1 MPVSGK
7 GEQEKTIAYRFFAA
21 KEPKQGAQG
30 ASVSSDTG
38 RLCDASGSEALQFT
52 PSPPNK
58 NRNSDTKGLR
68 FLIFCGIIN
77 IKKLKGGYLMK
88 KISIL
93 FVSILLLNLFSGC
106 QFNKSTEYDAVDLSY
121 EHILGLNHFKCY
133 ASYLDQ
139 ETTIEGEEA
148 KELYKI
154 VSESNEGI
162 EHSPS
167 SSQNDYI
174 YLVFYNSTSGYPSTD
189 ERTEFY
195 GSYYIYSDGLLQF
208 SGSPYHSA
216 VFSYKLKN
224 NIFDDVLKK
233 TFS

>member
-1 MPVSGK
+1 
-7 GEQEKTIAYRFFAA
+7 
-21 KEPKQGAQG
+21 
-30 ASVSSDTG
+30 
-38 RLCDASGSEALQFT
+38 
-52 PSPPNK
+52 
-58 NRNSDTKGLR
+58 
-68 FLIFCGIIN
+68 
-77 IKKLKGGYLMK
+77 MK

-106 QFNKSTEYDAVDLSY
+106 QFNKSNEYDAVDLSY
-121 EHILGLNHFKCY
+121 EHILELNHFKCY

-174 YLVFYNSTSGYPSTD
+174 YLVFYNSTSSYPSTD

-195 GSYYIYSDGLLQF
+195 GSYCIYSDGILQF

>member
-1 MPVSGK
+1 
-7 GEQEKTIAYRFFAA
+7 
-21 KEPKQGAQG
+21 
-30 ASVSSDTG
+30 
-38 RLCDASGSEALQFT
+38 
-52 PSPPNK
+52 
-58 NRNSDTKGLR
+58 
-68 FLIFCGIIN
+68 
-77 IKKLKGGYLMK
+77 MK
-88 KISIL
+88 KISCL
-93 FVSILLLNLFSGC
+93 FVALLLQTLFCGC
-106 QFNKSTEYDAVDLSY
+106 NVSKSNDYDAIDLSY
-121 EHILGLNHFKCY
+121 EHILELNHFKCY

-148 KELYKI
+148 KELYKT
-154 VSESNEGI
+154 VFESNEGI

-174 YLVFYNSTSGYPSTD
+174 YLVFYNSTSDYPSTD

-195 GSYYIYSDGLLQF
+195 GSYHIYSDGLLQF

>member
-1 MPVSGK
+1 MEWIHSCPTVVWNFLQNFWKKCIRIGLN
-7 GEQEKTIAYRFFAA
+7 KTVDLFF
-21 KEPKQGAQG
+21 
-30 ASVSSDTG
+30 V
-38 RLCDASGSEALQFT
+38 FT
-52 PSPPNK
+52 PVYTPFITFKANI
-58 NRNSDTKGLR
+58 NRNSYTKGLR

-121 EHILGLNHFKCY
+121 EHILELNHFKCY

-174 YLVFYNSTSGYPSTD
+174 YLVFYNSTSDYPSTD

>member
-1 MPVSGK
+1 
-7 GEQEKTIAYRFFAA
+7 
-21 KEPKQGAQG
+21 
-30 ASVSSDTG
+30 
-38 RLCDASGSEALQFT
+38 
-52 PSPPNK
+52 
-58 NRNSDTKGLR
+58 
-68 FLIFCGIIN
+68 
-77 IKKLKGGYLMK
+77 MK
-88 KISIL
+88 KISCL
-93 FVSILLLNLFSGC
+93 FVALVLLTLFCGC
-106 QFNKSTEYDAVDLSY
+106 NVSKSNDYVAVDLSY
-121 EHILGLNHFKCY
+121 EHILELNHFKCY

-174 YLVFYNSTSGYPSTD
+174 YLVFYNSTSDYPSAD

>member
-1 MPVSGK
+1 
-7 GEQEKTIAYRFFAA
+7 
-21 KEPKQGAQG
+21 
-30 ASVSSDTG
+30 
-38 RLCDASGSEALQFT
+38 
-52 PSPPNK
+52 
-58 NRNSDTKGLR
+58 
-68 FLIFCGIIN
+68 
-77 IKKLKGGYLMK
+77 MK
-88 KISIL
+88 KISCL
-93 FVSILLLNLFSGC
+93 FLVLLTFLCGC
-106 QFNKSTEYDAVDLSY
+106 GVNNSNGYDAVDLSY
-121 EHILGLNHFKCY
+121 EHILELNHFKCY

-208 SGSPYHSA
+208 LGSPYHSA
-216 VFSYKLKN
+216 IFSYELKNSIFNDVFEKVFS
-224 NIFDDVLKK
+224 
-233 TFS
+233 

>member
-1 MPVSGK
+1 MTPLH
-7 GEQEKTIAYRFFAA
+7 GE
-21 KEPKQGAQG
+21 
-30 ASVSSDTG
+30 V
-38 RLCDASGSEALQFT
+38 
-52 PSPPNK
+52 
-58 NRNSDTKGLR
+58 
-68 FLIFCGIIN
+68 
-77 IKKLKGGYLMK
+77 
-88 KISIL
+88 
-93 FVSILLLNLFSGC
+93 
-106 QFNKSTEYDAVDLSY
+106 
-121 EHILGLNHFKCY
+121 LGLEEVRLPFFSCLVILVCK
-133 ASYLDQ
+133 AQVSVVLVPLVVAG
-139 ETTIEGEEA
+139 IELSGPRPHCVYVTGGCNVKMVTE
-148 KELYKI
+148 YKI

-174 YLVFYNSTSGYPSTD
+174 YLVFYNSTSVYPSTD

>member
-1 MPVSGK
+1 
-7 GEQEKTIAYRFFAA
+7 
-21 KEPKQGAQG
+21 
-30 ASVSSDTG
+30 
-38 RLCDASGSEALQFT
+38 
-52 PSPPNK
+52 
-58 NRNSDTKGLR
+58 
-68 FLIFCGIIN
+68 
-77 IKKLKGGYLMK
+77 MK

-93 FVSILLLNLFSGC
+93 FVSILLLNLFGGC
-106 QFNKSTEYDAVDLSY
+106 QFNKSTEYDTVDFSY
-121 EHILGLNHFKCY
+121 EHILELNHFKCY

-174 YLVFYNSTSGYPSTD
+174 YLVFYNSTSDYPSTD
-189 ERTEFY
+189 ERTEFS

-208 SGSPYHSA
+208 SGSPYCSA
-216 VFSYKLKN
+216 VYSYKLKN
-224 NIFDDVLKK
+224 NIFVDVLKK

>member
-1 MPVSGK
+1 
-7 GEQEKTIAYRFFAA
+7 
-21 KEPKQGAQG
+21 
-30 ASVSSDTG
+30 
-38 RLCDASGSEALQFT
+38 
-52 PSPPNK
+52 
-58 NRNSDTKGLR
+58 
-68 FLIFCGIIN
+68 
-77 IKKLKGGYLMK
+77 MK

-106 QFNKSTEYDAVDLSY
+106 QFNKSTEYDDVDLSY
-121 EHILGLNHFKCY
+121 EHILELNHFKCY

-174 YLVFYNSTSGYPSTD
+174 YLVFYNSTSDYPSTD

-208 SGSPYHSA
+208 SGSPCHSA

>member
-1 MPVSGK
+1 
-7 GEQEKTIAYRFFAA
+7 
-21 KEPKQGAQG
+21 
-30 ASVSSDTG
+30 
-38 RLCDASGSEALQFT
+38 
-52 PSPPNK
+52 
-58 NRNSDTKGLR
+58 
-68 FLIFCGIIN
+68 
-77 IKKLKGGYLMK
+77 MK

-106 QFNKSTEYDAVDLSY
+106 QFNKSTEYDAFDLSY
-121 EHILGLNHFKCY
+121 EHILELNHFKCY

-139 ETTIEGEEA
+139 ETTIEEEEA

-154 VSESNEGI
+154 VFESRKGI

-174 YLVFYNSTSGYPSTD
+174 HLVFYNSTSGYPSTD

-195 GSYYIYSDGLLQF
+195 GSYDIYSDGLLQF

-216 VFSYKLKN
+216 VFSYKIKS

>member
-1 MPVSGK
+1 
-7 GEQEKTIAYRFFAA
+7 
-21 KEPKQGAQG
+21 
-30 ASVSSDTG
+30 
-38 RLCDASGSEALQFT
+38 
-52 PSPPNK
+52 
-58 NRNSDTKGLR
+58 
-68 FLIFCGIIN
+68 
-77 IKKLKGGYLMK
+77 MK

-121 EHILGLNHFKCY
+121 EHILELNHFKCY

-174 YLVFYNSTSGYPSTD
+174 YLVFYNSTSDYPTTD

-195 GSYYIYSDGLLQF
+195 GSYYVYSDGLLQF

>member
-1 MPVSGK
+1 
-7 GEQEKTIAYRFFAA
+7 
-21 KEPKQGAQG
+21 
-30 ASVSSDTG
+30 
-38 RLCDASGSEALQFT
+38 
-52 PSPPNK
+52 
-58 NRNSDTKGLR
+58 
-68 FLIFCGIIN
+68 
-77 IKKLKGGYLMK
+77 MK

-93 FVSILLLNLFSGC
+93 FVSILLINLFSGC
-106 QFNKSTEYDAVDLSY
+106 QFDKSTEYDAVDLSY
-121 EHILGLNHFKCY
+121 EHILELNHFKCY

-224 NIFDDVLKK
+224 NIFAYRKSSIFIIFLCRFKNHHLYKSGQSPWNSNNFGVPRTSLLFFAYFYLFLPIFNYSTNLRRRRRRRKN
-233 TFS
+233 

>member
-1 MPVSGK
+1 
-7 GEQEKTIAYRFFAA
+7 
-21 KEPKQGAQG
+21 
-30 ASVSSDTG
+30 
-38 RLCDASGSEALQFT
+38 
-52 PSPPNK
+52 
-58 NRNSDTKGLR
+58 
-68 FLIFCGIIN
+68 
-77 IKKLKGGYLMK
+77 MK

-121 EHILGLNHFKCY
+121 EHILELNHFKCY

-154 VSESNEGI
+154 VSASNEGI

-174 YLVFYNSTSGYPSTD
+174 YLVFYNSTYNYPSAD
-189 ERTEFY
+189 ETTEFY
-195 GSYYIYSDGLLQF
+195 GCYFIYSDGLLQF

-216 VFSYKLKN
+216 IFSYELKNSIFNDVFEKVFS
-224 NIFDDVLKK
+224 
-233 TFS
+233 

>member
-1 MPVSGK
+1 
-7 GEQEKTIAYRFFAA
+7 
-21 KEPKQGAQG
+21 
-30 ASVSSDTG
+30 
-38 RLCDASGSEALQFT
+38 
-52 PSPPNK
+52 
-58 NRNSDTKGLR
+58 
-68 FLIFCGIIN
+68 
-77 IKKLKGGYLMK
+77 MK

-106 QFNKSTEYDAVDLSY
+106 QFNKSTEYDAVNLSHK
-121 EHILGLNHFKCY
+121 HILELNHFKCY

-216 VFSYKLKN
+216 VFSYKIKN
-224 NIFDDVLKK
+224 NIFDNVLKK

>member
-1 MPVSGK
+1 
-7 GEQEKTIAYRFFAA
+7 
-21 KEPKQGAQG
+21 
-30 ASVSSDTG
+30 
-38 RLCDASGSEALQFT
+38 
-52 PSPPNK
+52 
-58 NRNSDTKGLR
+58 
-68 FLIFCGIIN
+68 
-77 IKKLKGGYLMK
+77 MK
-88 KISIL
+88 KISCL
-93 FVSILLLNLFSGC
+93 FVALLLLTLFCGC
-106 QFNKSTEYDAVDLSY
+106 NVSKSNDYDAVDLSY
-121 EHILGLNHFKCY
+121 EHILELNDFKCY

-139 ETTIEGEEA
+139 KTTIEGEEA

>member
-1 MPVSGK
+1 
-7 GEQEKTIAYRFFAA
+7 
-21 KEPKQGAQG
+21 
-30 ASVSSDTG
+30 
-38 RLCDASGSEALQFT
+38 
-52 PSPPNK
+52 
-58 NRNSDTKGLR
+58 
-68 FLIFCGIIN
+68 
-77 IKKLKGGYLMK
+77 MK

-106 QFNKSTEYDAVDLSY
+106 QFNKSTEYDTVNLSY
-121 EHILGLNHFKCY
+121 EHILELNHFKCY

-174 YLVFYNSTSGYPSTD
+174 YLVFYNSTSDYPSTD

-195 GSYYIYSDGLLQF
+195 GSYHIYSDGLLRF
-208 SGSPYHSA
+208 TGSPYHSA
-216 VFSYKLKN
+216 IFSYQLEKS
-224 NIFDDVLKK
+224 IFNSVLEK

>member
-1 MPVSGK
+1 
-7 GEQEKTIAYRFFAA
+7 
-21 KEPKQGAQG
+21 
-30 ASVSSDTG
+30 
-38 RLCDASGSEALQFT
+38 
-52 PSPPNK
+52 
-58 NRNSDTKGLR
+58 
-68 FLIFCGIIN
+68 
-77 IKKLKGGYLMK
+77 MK

-106 QFNKSTEYDAVDLSY
+106 QFNKSTEYDAFDLSY
-121 EHILGLNHFKCY
+121 EHILELNHFKCY

-174 YLVFYNSTSGYPSTD
+174 YLVFYNSTSDYPSTD
-189 ERTEFY
+189 KITEFY
-195 GSYYIYSDGLLQF
+195 GTYWVFSDGLLQF

-216 VFSYKLKN
+216 IFSYKLNN

>member
-1 MPVSGK
+1 
-7 GEQEKTIAYRFFAA
+7 
-21 KEPKQGAQG
+21 
-30 ASVSSDTG
+30 
-38 RLCDASGSEALQFT
+38 
-52 PSPPNK
+52 
-58 NRNSDTKGLR
+58 
-68 FLIFCGIIN
+68 
-77 IKKLKGGYLMK
+77 MK

-93 FVSILLLNLFSGC
+93 FVCILLLNLFSGC
-106 QFNKSTEYDAVDLSY
+106 QFNKSTEYDVDLSY
-121 EHILGLNHFKCY
+121 EHILELNHFKCY

-154 VSESNEGI
+154 VSESNEEI

-167 SSQNDYI
+167 SSQNDHI
-174 YLVFYNSTSGYPSTD
+174 CLVFYNSTSDYPSTD
-189 ERTEFY
+189 ERMEFY
-195 GSYYIYSDGLLQF
+195 GLYYIYSDGLLQF
-208 SGSPYHSA
+208 SGSPYYSA